1 MVEKESYAIR
11 NGIIATVVGG
21 LILSSVP
28 ALREISIRVLRWLW
42 AWVLNAINKLISTY
56 PIPGWLLLILI
67 IFAMLGAIR
76 VYIVVRPK
84 NKTEQP
90 GFLRYSEDF
99 LYGAKWRW
107 QWVGN
112 QVSNLWCFCPNCDA
126 QLVYDDRS
134 CRNFLEPSKT
144 HFICERCNNQ
154 IIATVTGG
162 DKNYAVGAAEREV
175 LRRIRTNEFEKAL
188 TNG

>member
-1 MVEKESYAIR
+1 MPEKESHAIR

-21 LILSSVP
+21 MILSAVP
-28 ALREISIRVLRWLW
+28 VLREISIRVLRWIG
-42 AWVLNAINKLISTY
+42 AGVVYAFDKLISTY
-56 PIPGWLLLILI
+56 PIPGWLLI
-67 IFAMLGAIR
+67 IVVFYALLGAAR
-76 VYIVVRPK
+76 VYVLVRPK
-84 NKTEQP
+84 KQPEQP
-90 GFLRYSEDF
+90 KFLRYREDF

-112 QVSNLWCFCPNCDA
+112 QISNLWCFCPNCDA

-134 CRNFLEPSKT
+134 CRNFIDPSKT

-162 DKNYAVGAAEREV
+162 DKNYAVGAAEREF
-175 LRRIRTNEFEKAL
+175 LRRIRTNEFE
-188 TNG
+188 